1 MIDGKR
7 SMDDTIQKVVEVC
20 GLSKC
25 VDNGGEPLTILHEN
39 SFVVAAGETVA
50 IVGASGSGKSTL
62 LGLLA
67 GLDLPTSGSVK
78 LAGEPLGA
86 LDEDGRAVLRGR
98 LLGFVF
104 QSFQLLPSLNAIENV
119 MLPLELAGTPNARR
133 EAEFWLDRVGLA
145 HRLRTYPKHLSGG
158 EQQRVG
164 IARALLTSPRLLLLD
179 EPLASLDL
187 KRKQEVLPYL
197 ERLHQELEIPIVYV
211 SHSPDEVARLA
222 DHLVLL
228 DGGRVRAHGPA
239 AQLMARLDLA
249 RGHGDGAGVLLEGHV
264 GAIDTDDHLLH
275 LRFAGGELLCVHG
288 PDAPPRALGQPV
300 RVRVLA
306 RDVSLALSPAQDTS
320 ILNVLP
326 ATVQALTEDGP
337 AQVLVALDLNGSTL
351 LARITRKSAAALQ
364 VRPGLRVFAQVKG
377 AAVLD

>member
-1 MIDGKR
+1 MGRWSSSDPA
-7 SMDDTIQKVVEVC
+7 D
-20 GLSKC
+20 
-25 VDNGGEPLTILHEN
+25 
-39 SFVVAAGETVA
+39 VAW
-50 IVGASGSGKSTL
+50 
-62 LGLLA
+62 
-67 GLDLPTSGSVK
+67 
-78 LAGEPLGA
+78 
-86 LDEDGRAVLRGR
+86 
-98 LLGFVF
+98 
-104 QSFQLLPSLNAIENV
+104 
-119 MLPLELAGTPNARR
+119 RR
-133 EAEFWLDRVGLA
+133 EQMSANNDIEGVRRD
-145 HRLRTYPKHLSGG
+145 P
-158 EQQRVG
+158 
-164 IARALLTSPRLLLLD
+164 P
-179 EPLASLDL
+179 
-187 KRKQEVLPYL
+187 
-197 ERLHQELEIPIVYV
+197 
-211 SHSPDEVARLA
+211 A
-222 DHLVLL
+222 D
-228 DGGRVRAHGPA
+228 
-239 AQLMARLDLA
+239 QLMARLDLA